1 MFKKKYL
8 NIDEN
13 FYDFIK
19 DTTKDKTAKKVSDFY
34 QEAPFPSYAKDETIK
49 SIIDKGKKNNFISSF
64 QKFIG
69 NDNKKILEVGSGTSQ
84 VSVFLGATTNN
95 QIYAMDLTR
104 RSLITGYNFAK
115 KNNLT
120 NVKFIL
126 ADIFD
131 DVIKDETFD
140 YIFCSGV
147 LHHTKNTEE
156 AFKILSKY
164 LKKDGY
170 FVLGL
175 YNSFGRFRT
184 IFRQYI
190 YKYISKDL
198 AKFLDPYLRSINDRD
213 SEKYKAWLRDQYIHP
228 VERCHTYDEVIRWFK
243 ENHIDIL
250 NFIPSKFINDEDD
263 YFVKAEVGSYF
274 ERIFE
279 QVFMNFTKLGS
290 EGGLYIATGKKN

>member
-1 MFKKKYL
+1 MFKKNYL
-8 NIDEN
+8 NNDEN
-13 FYDFIK
+13 FYDFLQEV
-19 DTTKDKTAKKVSDFY
+19 DNDKTAQKVSDFY
-34 QEAPFPSYAKDETIK
+34 EEAPFPSYSEDETIE
-49 SIIDKGKKNNFISSF
+49 SIINKGNKNNFIKSF

-104 RSLITGYNFAK
+104 RSLRTGYNFAK
-115 KNNLT
+115 KNNIK

-198 AKFLDPYLRSINDRD
+198 AKFLDPYLRGINDQD

-228 VERCHTYDEVIRWFK
+228 VERCHTYDEVIQWFK
-243 ENHIDIL
+243 ENDIDIL

-263 YFVKAEVGSYF
+263 YFAKAEIGNYF